1 MKYETISLRDYVGK
15 TLNALYDPRMYVLDG
30 DLSSATRSAQ
40 FQQEHPDHFIEC
52 GISETSG
59 VSIAT
64 GLAHGGH
71 DSLLCQLCPVLHGQR
86 VDTGAH
92 GLLCGCEPEAAVHP
106 PRHG

>member
-15 TLNALYDPRMYVLDG
+15 TLNALYDPRMY
-30 DLSSATRSAQ
+30 
-40 FQQEHPDHFIEC
+40 
-52 GISETSG
+52 
-59 VSIAT
+59 
-64 GLAHGGH
+64 
-71 DSLLCQLCPVLHGQR
+71 VLHGQR

>member
-15 TLNALYDPRMYVLDG
+15 TLNVLYDPRMYVLDG

-59 VSIAT
+59 VS
-64 GLAHGGH
+64 
-71 DSLLCQLCPVLHGQR
+71 LLCQLCPVLHGQR

>member
-15 TLNALYDPRMYVLDG
+15 TLNVLYDPRMYVLDG

-64 GLAHGGH
+64 GLAMEGMI
-71 DSLLCQLCPVLHGQR
+71 PFYVN
-86 VDTGAH
+86 TGAH